1 MPDFTYLITGAS
13 RGMGRALSLA
23 LLRDANVRVL
33 GIARDQTTLSELVAE
48 SQLEQYPGQLE
59 TAAFDLTTVSETDFM
74 QWINPF
80 LPLTGLV
87 NNAGLLINEPF
98 DAMDEKKWKK
108 IFEINLFS
116 PVRLCNW
123 LKNDFS
129 RGAHVVNIGSMGGY
143 QGSSKYPGLAAYS
156 ASKAALSAFSECLA
170 TEWTDK
176 AVSVNCLAMGAVQ
189 TEMLATAFPGYEAPV
204 SAEEAA
210 KLLQWFLR
218 EGGRFFNGKVLPVAL
233 QNP

>member
-1 MPDFTYLITGAS
+1 MSVTTYLITGVS
-13 RGMGRALSLA
+13 QGMGRALSLE
-23 LLRDANVRVL
+23 LLRETNVRVL
-33 GIARDQTTLSELVAE
+33 GIARNQEALNELVAE
-48 SQLEQYPGQLE
+48 SQHEDYPGQLE
-59 TAAFDLTTVSETDFM
+59 TAAFDLTTTTSSDFM
-74 QWINPF
+74 AWVSPF

-87 NNAGLLINEPF
+87 NNAGLLINEHF
-98 DAMDEKKWKK
+98 DEMDEKKWKK

-123 LKNDFS
+123 LQNDFTE
-129 RGAHVVNIGSMGGY
+129 GAHVVNMGSMGGY
-143 QGSSKYPGLAAYS
+143 QGSSKFPGLAAYS

-176 AVSVNCLAMGAVQ
+176 TVSVNCLAMGAVQ
-189 TEMLATAFPGYEAPV
+189 TEMLETAFPGYEAPV
-204 SAEEAA
+204 TAEEAA
-210 KLLQWFLR
+210 KFLSWFLR